1 MAWFREH
8 RSAMRLCVL
17 ALLIIA
23 LLGPWAYDAVMVPDE
38 YACGPSLV
46 RLGPGFCGDP
56 MTGWFV
62 IGSYGL
68 NFFSVLWALIS
79 GARPFAEAGREL
91 LTALAFLPLLPV
103 LSSVLLIARGG
114 KRSFQVFH
122 WIALGLLASLMV
134 WFIRAEVPSV
144 ISLRTWGPWLYLATL
159 ALGIIGEGWLLVS
172 RSRFRERGEN
182 ELVEIS

>member
-1 MAWFREH
+1 M
-8 RSAMRLCVL
+8 
-17 ALLIIA
+17 
-23 LLGPWAYDAVMVPDE
+23 
-38 YACGPSLV
+38 
-46 RLGPGFCGDP
+46 
-56 MTGWFV
+56 
-62 IGSYGL
+62 
-68 NFFSVLWALIS
+68 
-79 GARPFAEAGREL
+79 
-91 LTALAFLPLLPV
+91 
-103 LSSVLLIARGG
+103 LLIARGG